1 MAPITTTQAN
11 AFIQSQVAQLLVQPL
26 EQASTFLAAGP
37 TIFDTAAPLR
47 IPRVASKSTVGFVAE
62 GGTIPE
68 SNSGFD
74 EVDLM
79 PSNRTSLKVITSL
92 TNESIR
98 SAVMGV
104 DAVLKQR
111 LVTDVALALDAALY
125 SGAGTSN
132 SIKGLINQT
141 GITTGAWANT
151 NPDTVLDGIALL
163 YAANVTPNRIFMN
176 PASFVALR
184 KVKTSGS
191 GEYVLEEDLTA
202 GNTYRLFGLPVTV
215 TNVLTD
221 KKLVIADMSKVAI
234 ARDTAPTITV
244 DASGPYFQT
253 DSTAIRV
260 TCRFDLGLLQ
270 PAAVA
275 VLTAP

>member
-47 IPRVASKSTVGFVAE
+47 IPRVATKSTVGFVAE

-125 SGAGTSN
+125 GGAGTSN
-132 SIKGLINQT
+132 SIKGLLNQS

-163 YAANVTPNRIFMN
+163 YAANVNPTRMFMS

-184 KVKTSGS
+184 KTKASGS

-202 GNTYRLFGLPVTV
+202 DNTYRLFGVPVTV
-215 TNVLTD
+215 SNVLTD

>member
-11 AFIQSQVAQLLVQPL
+11 AFIQQQVSQLLVQPL

-125 SGAGTSN
+125 AGAGTSN

-202 GNTYRLFGLPVTV
+202 GNTYRLFGLNVTV
-215 TNVLTD
+215 TNQLTD

>member
-26 EQASTFLAAGP
+26 EQTSTFLAAGP

-125 SGAGTSN
+125 AGAGTSN

-163 YAANVTPNRIFMN
+163 YAANVTPNRIFMS

-184 KVKTSGS
+184 KVKTTGS

-202 GNTYRLFGLPVTV
+202 GNTYRLFGVPVTV